1 MVGRLRFVAVGRR
14 PGLMKCGGGRGILAD
29 FRGCGF
35 VLGGAVMCVTF
46 LWFGVKDS
54 GEAL

>member
-46 LWFGVKDS
+46 LWFGVKDT